1 MQVARPKLASAAM
14 TSMTINGEALRFD
27 LDPATP
33 LLWALRDAA
42 NLTGAKYGCDSG
54 ECGAC
59 TVIVDQRAV
68 TSCSIAIGSLEGAE
82 VITIEGLSP
91 SRSHPIQQA
100 WAAEQVSQCGF
111 CEPGVILAIAALLK
125 ANPRSS
131 DAEIE
136 ALPNICRC
144 GIGPR
149 MKRAVARASM
159 AMTGGDSLAAI
170 AREAAAQPSIA
181 TTQRFS
187 NGSSGESQIP
197 VQ

>member
-1 MQVARPKLASAAM
+1 M

-59 TVIVDQRAV
+59 TVIIDQRAV
-68 TSCSIAIGSLEGAE
+68 PSCSVEIGALEGAE
-82 VITIEGLSP
+82 VITIEGLSEG
-91 SRSHPIQQA
+91 RAHPIQQA

-125 ANPRSS
+125 ANPRPSET
-131 DAEIE
+131 EIE

-149 MKRAVARASM
+149 MKRAVARASI
-159 AMTGGDSLAAI
+159 AMTGGENESSTIRASGSKGEQK
-170 AREAAAQPSIA
+170 EAE
-181 TTQRFS
+181 RFS
-187 NGSSGESQIP
+187 NRSSGEAQIP
-197 VQ
+197 GQ